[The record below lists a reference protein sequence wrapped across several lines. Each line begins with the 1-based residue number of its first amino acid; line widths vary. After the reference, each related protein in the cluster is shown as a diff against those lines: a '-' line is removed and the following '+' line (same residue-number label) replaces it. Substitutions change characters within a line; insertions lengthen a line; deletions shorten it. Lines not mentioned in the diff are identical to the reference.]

1 MTRVI
6 FIIGLIV
13 GISFI
18 TQIYAT
24 TFSVDNSSYE
34 YGDVII
40 LTGFASP
47 VNEDQLL
54 SVQILNPSQ
63 SDFAQIDTFAPNS
76 DGSFSRS
83 YMAEGPKW
91 NMDGTYTL
99 KLFYNGDS
107 FQTTF
112 EFSINP
118 PSVQET
124 KPPTEQESKPIQEQ
138 EPETLQQ
145 PEPDNEEES
154 EPIVIK
160 QGSKT
165 HIPGF
170 PTLDKSPQYYF
181 DRYNNEDNFKDWFD
195 SQFPNQSIEVVGY
208 TKTHILGF
216 PDNSKS
222 PQYYINRY
230 NNEDNYKDWFDAQ
243 FPVKTIYQVLGFPDP
258 VSVPDWIKN
267 NAGWW
272 ATGKISDKEFVSGI
286 QFMIENNIM
295 IIPNLSDSQ
304 TSQVESVPNWIRNNA
319 GWWAYGKISEEE
331 FVGGIKFLVEQGIIR
346 V

>member
-6 FIIGLIV
+6 FITGLIV
-13 GISFI
+13 AISL
-18 TQIYAT
+18 TPQIYAT

-40 LTGFASP
+40 LAGFASP
-47 VNEDQLL
+47 VNEDQLI

-83 YMAEGPKW
+83 YRAEGPKW

-118 PSVQET
+118 PSVKET
-124 KPPTEQESKPIQEQ
+124 EPQTEQ

-170 PTLDKSPQYYF
+170 PTLDKPPQYYF

-272 ATGKISDKEFVSGI
+272 ATGKISDNEFVSGI

-304 TSQVESVPNWIRNNA
+304 TSHVESVPNWIRNNA

-331 FVGGIKFLVEQGIIR
+331 FVAGIKFLVEQGIIR